1 MTEELDRLAAI
12 MRRFAD
18 DELQGSSPLYER
30 LARAAVADPTLLD
43 PLLAAPKSQRRATL
57 YFAAI
62 HSLVLGGQGDDLA
75 AFFLDI
81 AESPS
86 RDDPVPVLRTFLKER
101 RDDLEALYATRNT
114 QTNEVGRCAFLLP
127 MFGLIAARARRPLA
141 MIEAGASAG
150 LNLLFDRYRY
160 DYGPAGS
167 LGDVASPVALA
178 PEIRGDAALP
188 IPDAMPAVASRIGID
203 LQPVDV
209 GDADAI
215 AWLRACIW
223 PEHIARLELFER
235 AVEEARRD
243 PPEIV
248 RGAILETLPRYISAV
263 PEDTPVCVFHTATL
277 AYMNRDERARF
288 GALMAEAGRGRDVYW
303 VAGEGPHILAGL
315 FPEAGITGP
324 DNGYALLVA
333 HAGRDAAWVGES
345 AYHGRWLRWRP

>member
-1 MTEELDRLAAI
+1 M
-12 MRRFAD
+12 
-18 DELQGSSPLYER
+18 
-30 LARAAVADPTLLD
+30 V
-43 PLLAAPKSQRRATL
+43 
-57 YFAAI
+57 
-62 HSLVLGGQGDDLA
+62 
-75 AFFLDI
+75 
-81 AESPS
+81 
-86 RDDPVPVLRTFLKER
+86 
-101 RDDLEALYATRNT
+101 
-114 QTNEVGRCAFLLP
+114 
-127 MFGLIAARARRPLA
+127 
-141 MIEAGASAG
+141 
-150 LNLLFDRYRY
+150 
-160 DYGPAGS
+160 
-167 LGDVASPVALA
+167 LA
-178 PEIRGDAALP
+178 PEIRGDVALP

-288 GALMAEAGRGRDVYW
+288 GALMAEAGSGRDVYW

-324 DNGYALLVA
+324 DNGYALVVA